1 MDQDI
6 TIVGAGPAGL
16 GFARMLAGSGLS
28 VAIVDRQSIARIS
41 APAFDGRDIALT
53 HQSIRILEHLGAW
66 DRIGDTGRSA
76 IREARVQDGTSP
88 YTLEFAPGPDTSDVL
103 GYIVS
108 NHLIRKALYDEVRD
122 LDNVTFVTD
131 ASVSDVRNN
140 AQAATVFLDDGRAL
154 SSRLVIA
161 ADSRYSDTRRMMG
174 IPAEMHDFGRVCIV
188 CRANIERPH
197 DGIAFECFHYGR
209 TLAVLPLVGELVS
222 VVITAPMDQR
232 GAIMDL
238 DQAAFDADLQLRF
251 GDRLGRM
258 ELASERYAYPLVGV
272 HAARFQARRFAL
284 VGDAAVGM
292 HPVTAHGFNLGLSG
306 AEILAGEVL
315 SAARQEQDIGASE
328 LLRRYESRHM
338 RKTRPMYRGTNE
350 IVRLFTDDRLPVR
363 LARQAVLR
371 MSNNLPPVKRII
383 RNLLTE
389 PGRPRLPR
397 PPLPRRAT
405 NR

>member
-1 MDQDI
+1 
-6 TIVGAGPAGL
+6 
-16 GFARMLAGSGLS
+16 
-28 VAIVDRQSIARIS
+28 
-41 APAFDGRDIALT
+41 
-53 HQSIRILEHLGAW
+53 
-66 DRIGDTGRSA
+66 
-76 IREARVQDGTSP
+76 
-88 YTLEFAPGPDTSDVL
+88 
-103 GYIVS
+103 
-108 NHLIRKALYDEVRD
+108 VRD

-209 TLAVLPLVGELVS
+209 TLAVLPLVGDLVS